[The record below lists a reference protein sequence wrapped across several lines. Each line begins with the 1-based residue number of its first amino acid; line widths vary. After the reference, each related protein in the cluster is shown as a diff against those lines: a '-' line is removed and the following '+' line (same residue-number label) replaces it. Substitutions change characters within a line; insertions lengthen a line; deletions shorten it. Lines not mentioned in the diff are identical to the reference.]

1 MVIILKIDKVLFY
14 FSESNATR
22 LKKMKNLIQTWKICL
37 FRDHFLKIQ
46 MMPPFVNP
54 KQGEYEN
61 CKQSLPIRFILF
73 YNQGIKSL
81 DIIILDCNNYIFR
94 QFRFKYITNRV
105 STVSQNIVASA
116 EQELPPA
123 FKMRSPS
130 VTAYSSTDDGKN

>member
-1 MVIILKIDKVLFY
+1 MRR
-14 FSESNATR
+14 T
-22 LKKMKNLIQTWKICL
+22 KKNQIPIWKIFLC
-37 FRDHFLKIQ
+37 RDHYLKIQ

-61 CKQSLPIRFILF
+61 CKPSLPIRFIVF
-73 YNQGIKSL
+73 YNPGIKSFE
-81 DIIILDCNNYIFR
+81 IIILDNNNYIFR

-130 VTAYSSTDDGKN
+130 VTAYSSTEDGKN

>member
-1 MVIILKIDKVLFY
+1 MIIILKIDKNFIN

-61 CKQSLPIRFILF
+61 CKHPVLLGSQYF
-73 YNQGIKSL
+73 IKSFET
-81 DIIILDCNNYIFR
+81 IILDFNNYMFL